1 MMSIEDNSAREFQ
14 KLAQAIIDKLCEEN
28 SIPKIPVVYSD
39 TLPQITAAA
48 MFNPSE
54 YKIEITKQTNGH
66 ALVHEFVH
74 YILELLT
81 QQDSLNEN
89 FTERASLYYEY
100 EMRDKKRKV
109 DTAMKEKFDM
119 LDKQQ
124 EQLMKQYE

>member
-1 MMSIEDNSAREFQ
+1 MMSIEDNSAREFE
-14 KLAQAIIDKLCEEN
+14 KLAQEIIDKLCEEN
-28 SIPKIPVVYSD
+28 SIPKIPVEYND
-39 TLPQITAAA
+39 TLPQITAVA
-48 MFNPSE
+48 MFIPSE
-54 YKIEITKQTNGH
+54 YKIEITKLTNGH
-66 ALVHEFVH
+66 GLVHEFVH

-109 DTAMKEKFDM
+109 DTAMKEKFDR

-124 EQLMKQYE
+124 EQLMKQ

>member
-1 MMSIEDNSAREFQ
+1 MSIEDNSAREFE
-14 KLAQAIIDKLCEEN
+14 KLAQEIIDKLCEEN
-28 SIPKIPVVYSD
+28 SIPKIPVEYND
-39 TLPQITAAA
+39 TLPQITAVA
-48 MFNPSE
+48 MFIPSE
-54 YKIEITKQTNGH
+54 YKIEITKLTNGH
-66 ALVHEFVH
+66 GLVHEFVH

-109 DTAMKEKFDM
+109 DTAMKEKFDR

-124 EQLMKQYE
+124 EQLMKQ